1 MKKYI
6 VKPLKKGGYKAYE
19 LCADSYDLNSGEFL
33 IEVEQTGGN
42 YNNYTYNV
50 EFLMDDD
57 FVSINDWKF
66 SKKIRVSTH
75 MPGSYSQINSTF
87 DVIDPNGLKLQLAFI
102 DTENYIWS
110 REGAIDFIFSKF
122 WITALQSVEEYDNYK
137 GCNSSS
143 CWDDEDLLIEL
154 RAVAKLNGLL
164 YNYSIE
170 DYENAEVDVKCYI
183 EKEYN
188 TRLERLVKK
197 ADNDD

>member
-66 SKKIRVSTH
+66 PKKIRISTH

-87 DVIDPNGLKLQLAFI
+87 DIIDPNGLKLQLTFI

-122 WITALQSVEEYDNYK
+122 WITALQSVEEYDICK
-137 GCNSSS
+137 DCNNS
-143 CWDDEDLLIEL
+143 DLLIEL
-154 RAVAKLNGLL
+154 HAVANLNK
-164 YNYSIE
+164 IFC
-170 DYENAEVDVKCYI
+170 DYGYTEETEEQEINVKCYI

-188 TRLERLVKK
+188 TRLERLLRK
-197 ADNDD
+197 AYNKN